1 MSKNKKDVQNMIEKT
16 LMDAF
21 LSGEK
26 LDYDELPSEAPVEP
40 VVSKKIPGVQ
50 KEDGS
55 ACCGGGC
62 CTVPEKPKRDEN
74 YQPVLNKKQYLEI
87 INQVLDPETMVG
99 IVDMGLIYDVE
110 EYAEGKVEVTMTLT
124 SMGCPAGPQITTEID
139 AVIKLQNHVK
149 DVNIEIV
156 WEPAW
161 HPDMMN
167 PEVRAMLFGDGNVI
181 TPIQNEKFTG

>member
-1 MSKNKKDVQNMIEKT
+1 MSKNKKDVQKMIEKT

-26 LDYDELPSEAPVEP
+26 LDYDNLPTDVPAKEP
-40 VVSKKIPGVQ
+40 VSKKIPGVQ

-62 CTVPEKPKRDEN
+62 CTPKKPERDEN
-74 YQPVLNKKQYLEI
+74 YQPVLNKKQYLAI
-87 INQVLDPETMVG
+87 INQILDPETFVG

-110 EYAEGKVEVTMTLT
+110 EYADGKVEVTMTLT
-124 SMGCPAGPQITTEID
+124 SMGCPAGPQITTEVD
-139 AVIKLQNHVK
+139 AVLKLQKHVQ

-156 WEPAW
+156 WEPGW

-167 PEVRAMLFGDGNVI
+167 PEVRAMLFGDRDVI